1 MRAMDVERRLAS
13 KKLHQTQF
21 DVSHTATSDVDE
33 TLVKCAIEYSVSNYD
48 TSAAVDSLLDD
59 NVSTL
64 KEDELVKTDRD
75 FEQMPTPEKP
85 KDDDIDAKPKSSD
98 IAPLFL
104 NIDTN
109 LNAYDAEN
117 LSPSFSLHSS
127 PSLGALNE
135 SRNQSLY
142 FTPMSGREAFSPS
155 SSHGSQFPA
164 PRLIRSNSYTLD
176 KPSPMLLKHME
187 INGIHPGSTSSPLKS
202 PMSLNEF
209 RKNQNNNNNAS
220 SSIPRRSLGGNAKQ
234 LKPNHHLQVSLQKT
248 PTGNNKLSPSMSNNS
263 MNSTIISSNKSAT
276 KSSATKTTKGNTTSN
291 TKQSNPIS
299 GMKNKEAVLRS
310 IYGPSK
316 PNKVQ
321 FSAKKV
327 NGSAATTNVTKNSPK
342 PTHQADPISLNTING
357 SLNAQN
363 YGDILTMI
371 EKQHAAQMEAMLKRQ
386 QEEQK
391 RMHDEFLR
399 QQEELLKTIS
409 CLVLKGGGK
418 QSTPNQTAEKSA
430 DVSKKSIEKLLID
443 EVSNEVSVIF
453 DANGN
458 RVNRFTPPENSKCIR
473 RLYYDENKLVASGI
487 ETDKSSLSSLSSSTS
502 TSEQFEKFTTEE
514 VRAASIIV
522 AYTKGYLTR
531 RLFRTSKVKDIRKT
545 HYDTLV
551 LLMDMCDETNENETK
566 TDIELKFHLL
576 QQVKYSLI

>member
-1 MRAMDVERRLAS
+1 
-13 KKLHQTQF
+13 
-21 DVSHTATSDVDE
+21 
-33 TLVKCAIEYSVSNYD
+33 
-48 TSAAVDSLLDD
+48 
-59 NVSTL
+59 
-64 KEDELVKTDRD
+64 
-75 FEQMPTPEKP
+75 
-85 KDDDIDAKPKSSD
+85 
-98 IAPLFL
+98 
-104 NIDTN
+104 
-109 LNAYDAEN
+109 
-117 LSPSFSLHSS
+117 
-127 PSLGALNE
+127 
-135 SRNQSLY
+135 
-142 FTPMSGREAFSPS
+142 
-155 SSHGSQFPA
+155 
-164 PRLIRSNSYTLD
+164 
-176 KPSPMLLKHME
+176 
-187 INGIHPGSTSSPLKS
+187 
-202 PMSLNEF
+202 
-209 RKNQNNNNNAS
+209 
-220 SSIPRRSLGGNAKQ
+220 
-234 LKPNHHLQVSLQKT
+234 
-248 PTGNNKLSPSMSNNS
+248 
-263 MNSTIISSNKSAT
+263 
-276 KSSATKTTKGNTTSN
+276 
-291 TKQSNPIS
+291 
-299 GMKNKEAVLRS
+299 MKNKEAVLRS

-327 NGSAATTNVTKNSPK
+327 NGSAATKNSPK
-342 PTHQADPISLNTING
+342 PTHQTDPISLNTING

-502 TSEQFEKFTTEE
+502 TSEQFETFTTEE